1 MLKLGKPTFLLIL
14 IMPLYSAAQSPFSGS
29 SYLMHLANNPSLTGI
44 EGDGTLKVSYIN
56 LYPGNNLNLHSVY
69 LSYDSYFPVIH
80 GGAGFYLSDNYLGGI
95 QNDIRGGLSYS
106 YLLQAGKDFFVTAGL
121 SANIFHRG
129 YNFGTAVLPDMINP
143 LAGAINPSAEIL
155 TNTGKSIFDISSGF
169 SFIKENIFGGF
180 SINHLAEPSLSDSG
194 LESEKIKR
202 ELFIHFSGELIIGKG
217 KNTSIQPTT
226 YLDISDGCYNAG
238 IGASIE
244 KSMLSVNSVI
254 MRDSGRNVN
263 IQTGFAVKSGKFVV
277 FYNYRFNI
285 VSGNNLLPFSLLH
298 QTGLAI
304 SLNGV
309 DKKNIIKTIKFPKL

>member
-1 MLKLGKPTFLLIL
+1 
-14 IMPLYSAAQSPFSGS
+14 
-29 SYLMHLANNPSLTGI
+29 
-44 EGDGTLKVSYIN
+44 
-56 LYPGNNLNLHSVY
+56 
-69 LSYDSYFPVIH
+69 
-80 GGAGFYLSDNYLGGI
+80 
-95 QNDIRGGLSYS
+95 
-106 YLLQAGKDFFVTAGL
+106 
-121 SANIFHRG
+121 
-129 YNFGTAVLPDMINP
+129 
-143 LAGAINPSAEIL
+143 
-155 TNTGKSIFDISSGF
+155 
-169 SFIKENIFGGF
+169 
-180 SINHLAEPSLSDSG
+180 LSDSG